1 MYKKEITPGDLMDL
15 CCKLNCD
22 DFHVWLDYSGHID
35 AVEIN
40 IQPGGYKPGAKS
52 IYLGCRGASGL
63 YLDGEPQE
71 VQKGLEDLKIELLHE
86 YEKYM
91 K

>member
-1 MYKKEITPGDLMDL
+1 MEKKEITLGGLMDL

-22 DFHVWLDYSGHID
+22 DFHVWMDYSGHID
-35 AVEIN
+35 AVQIR
-40 IQPGGYKPGAKS
+40 IQPGGYKEGAES
-52 IYLGCRGASGL
+52 IYLGGMGVYAL
-63 YLDGEPQE
+63 YLNDDPQD
-71 VQKGLEDLKIELLHE
+71 VQKGLADLKRELLNE

>member
-1 MYKKEITPGDLMDL
+1 MKKKEITPGDLMDL

-22 DFHVWLDYSGHID
+22 DFHVWMDYSGHID
-35 AVEIN
+35 AVQIR
-40 IQPGGYKPGAKS
+40 IQPGGYKEGAES
-52 IYLGCRGASGL
+52 IYLGGMGVHAM
-63 YLDGEPQE
+63 YLIGDPQD
-71 VQKGLEDLKIELLHE
+71 VQKGLADLKRELLNE

>member
-1 MYKKEITPGDLMDL
+1 MEKKKITPGELMDL

-22 DFHVWLDYSGHID
+22 KFHVWMDYSGHID
-35 AVEIN
+35 GVEIR
-40 IQPGGYKPGAKS
+40 IQPGGYKQGGKS
-52 IYLGCRGASGL
+52 IHLGGRGVYAL
-63 YLDGEPQE
+63 HLNDDPQD
-71 VQKGLEDLKIELLHE
+71 VQKGLEDLKRELLNE

>member
-1 MYKKEITPGDLMDL
+1 MDKKEITPGDLMDL

-22 DFHVWLDYSGHID
+22 DFHVWMAYSGYID
-35 AVEIN
+35 AVQIR
-40 IQPGGYKPGAKS
+40 IQPGGYKEEAES
-52 IYLGCRGASGL
+52 IYLGRGVYAL
-63 YLDGEPQE
+63 YLNSDPQD
-71 VQKGLEDLKIELLHE
+71 VQKGLEDLKRELLNK